1 MLRKACS
8 REEAPI
14 GHHPSFAFWKL
25 SGSASGPS
33 APSSQPSRAAASVP
47 KGAAI
52 AAQHRAA
59 DRTPIIQRRMY
70 RWPSCCRGLGWQ
82 LLPLPLLP
90 ETQAGCLPVSGRGVR
105 G

>member
-1 MLRKACS
+1 MLRKAPS
-8 REEAPI
+8 RDGAPM
-14 GHHPSFAFWKL
+14 GHHPPFAFWHL
-25 SGSASGPS
+25 SGSAGGPS
-33 APSSQPSRAAASVP
+33 APSSQPSRAAASIP

-59 DRTPIIQRRMY
+59 DSTPIIQRRMS

-82 LLPLPLLP
+82 LP
-90 ETQAGCLPVSGRGVR
+90 ETQAGCPPVSGRGVR